1 MTARG
6 FFITGTDTEIGKTMI
21 STLLIRALVADG
33 NKVVGMKPVA
43 SGASE
48 SDGQLK
54 NEDALALMACSNVT
68 ASYQQINP
76 YCFVPPVA
84 PHIAA
89 EQAGVVI
96 EMNTITTNY
105 NTLAQRSDVV
115 VVEGVGGWR
124 VPLGQSFAVS
134 DLARE
139 LDLPVIL
146 VVGIRL
152 GCINHALLTAE
163 SIMATGCKPAGWVA
177 NIIDGDSLVLTENIE
192 TLRSRFNFPLLATI
206 PHISSMQDIDP
217 SNVFNIKLLDSQVI
231 TD

>member
-6 FFITGTDTEIGKTMI
+6 FFITGTDTEIGKTLV
-21 STLLIRALVADG
+21 STLLIRALAAGG

-48 SDGQLK
+48 SDGQLQ

-68 ASYQQINP
+68 APYEQINP

-89 EQAGVVI
+89 AQAGIVI
-96 EMNTITTNY
+96 EMNTITGNY
-105 NTLAQRSDVV
+105 SALAQRADVV

-134 DLARE
+134 DLARA
-139 LDLPVIL
+139 LDLPVIM

-152 GCINHALLTAE
+152 GCINHALLTTE
-163 SIMATGCKPAGWVA
+163 SIQATGCKLAGWVA
-177 NIIDGDSLVLTENIE
+177 NIIDGESLMLTENIE

-206 PHISSMQDIDP
+206 PYISSQQDIDL
-217 SNVFNIKLLDSQVI
+217 SNVFNIKLLDSQQ
-231 TD
+231 

>member
-6 FFITGTDTEIGKTMI
+6 FFITGTDTEIGKTLV
-21 STLLIRALVADG
+21 STLLIRALAAGG
-33 NKVVGMKPVA
+33 NKVVGIKPVA

-48 SDGQLK
+48 SDGQLQ

-68 ASYQQINP
+68 APYEQINP

-89 EQAGVVI
+89 AQAGIVI
-96 EMNTITTNY
+96 EMNTITGNY
-105 NTLAQRSDVV
+105 SALAQRADVV

-134 DLARE
+134 DLARA
-139 LDLPVIL
+139 LDLPVIM

-163 SIMATGCKPAGWVA
+163 SIQATGCKLAGWVA
-177 NIIDGDSLVLTENIE
+177 NIIDGESLMLTENIE

-206 PHISSMQDIDP
+206 PYISSQQDIDL
-217 SNVFNIKLLDSQVI
+217 SNVFNIKLLDSQQ
-231 TD
+231 